1 MSQYSGSSG
10 TGSKYSGSSNMGA
23 DDITFDLVSILYH
36 CLEGAETYGKYIQD
50 AQGSGN
56 NDMVQFFRDV
66 QQEEQQRAQRCQQLL
81 QQHMNQQSGSMGTQR
96 RAA

>member
-10 TGSKYSGSSNMGA
+10 MGSQYSGSSNMGV

-36 CLEGAETYGKYIQD
+36 SLEGAATYDKYIQD
-50 AQGSGN
+50 AQGIGDNSI
-56 NDMVQFFRDV
+56 VQFFQEV
-66 QQEEQQRAQRCQQLL
+66 QREEQQRAQRCQQLL
-81 QQHMNQQSGSMGTQR
+81 QQHMSHRSGGMGTQR